1 MLRVVDGLRSEHK
14 QELEREKEQMR
25 EERKRMEAWM
35 HDVKEGFKRETECLQ
50 ERMNV
55 DLSTDS

>member
-1 MLRVVDGLRSEHK
+1 MLRVVDSLRSEHK

-25 EERKRMEAWM
+25 EECKKMEVWM
-35 HDVKEGFKRETECLQ
+35 HDVKGFKRETECLQ

>member
-1 MLRVVDGLRSEHK
+1 MLRVVDSLCSEHK
-14 QELEREKEQMR
+14 QELERGKEQMR

-35 HDVKEGFKRETECLQ
+35 HDVKGFQRETERLQ
-50 ERMNV
+50 ERMNA

>member
-1 MLRVVDGLRSEHK
+1 MLCAVDSLRSEHK

-25 EERKRMEAWM
+25 EERKKMEVWM
-35 HDVKEGFKRETECLQ
+35 HDVKGFKRETERLQ
-50 ERMNV
+50 ERMNA

>member
-25 EERKRMEAWM
+25 EERKRMEAWR
-35 HDVKEGFKRETECLQ
+35 HDVKEGFKRETERLQ
-50 ERMNV
+50 ERMNADV
-55 DLSTDS
+55 STDS

>member
-1 MLRVVDGLRSEHK
+1 MVRVVDGLRSEHK

-35 HDVKEGFKRETECLQ
+35 HDVKEGFKQETERLQ
-50 ERMNV
+50 ERMNA